1 MLAAAR
7 IRMPFIC
14 AYCCRNL
21 YITECKYKQIH
32 IFLNNNYINYFYVNV
47 TTNNFSKMY
56 TSILYILIYKV
67 CPKNNRTVWIENKMH
82 IILSLKVIIYS
93 RQVPLD
99 PQQRLK
105 RSTCQCIDFLYVK
118 YNNLLQDLGY
128 GCLNGWLMREMFK
141 SCGTKRAQTL
151 FYTNFWPLVVI

>member
-1 MLAAAR
+1 MCFHLKVAHYLYTRSCALICICLVIQWELFPTFSRRPVPNFLRFSKQHSKKLTNLLWMLAAAR

-32 IFLNNNYINYFYVNV
+32 MFLNNNYINYFYVNV

-93 RQVPLD
+93 R
-99 PQQRLK
+99 
-105 RSTCQCIDFLYVK
+105 
-118 YNNLLQDLGY
+118 
-128 GCLNGWLMREMFK
+128 
-141 SCGTKRAQTL
+141 
-151 FYTNFWPLVVI
+151 